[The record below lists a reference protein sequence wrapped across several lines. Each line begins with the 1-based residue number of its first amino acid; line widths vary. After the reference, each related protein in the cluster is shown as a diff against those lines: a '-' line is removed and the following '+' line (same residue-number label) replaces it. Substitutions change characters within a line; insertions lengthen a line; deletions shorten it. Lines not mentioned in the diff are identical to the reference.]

1 MASTVGYSDFTPEQ
15 INARNEYYK
24 NSKSSKS
31 SSHKRGDSRELGE
44 MGAQFGHLSPG
55 AKQTSWP
62 RPPQID
68 IPLDDVTPPQYSTA
82 GDLAIESARNPSRL
96 RPMMGRSRGGSR
108 SFASLAFPSGV
119 HHCSEEDVAILRQR
133 RDNNRRKMAQEGT
146 SILSSCF
153 QWSMYCFHG
162 SIEQSKLSVR
172 AILSRVVC
180 L

>member
-1 MASTVGYSDFTPEQ
+1 
-15 INARNEYYK
+15 
-24 NSKSSKS
+24 
-31 SSHKRGDSRELGE
+31 

-133 RDNNRRKMAQEGT
+133 RDNNRQEMAQEGM
-146 SILSSCF
+146 SLLLSCF
-153 QWSMYCFHG
+153 QWSEYCIQG
-162 SIEQSKLSVR
+162 SIEQEKLRV
-172 AILSRVVC
+172 RVV
-180 L
+180 LFRVVSLQY